1 LLSATNTVIANQ
13 NSTIDNYNTR
23 YTPQGRIKAGKRGT
37 YKKDIHVWVY
47 TSAFAKRF
55 GMPQEWVDDE
65 LKLGYCGHKKAL
77 DLRPYILAYLALL
90 FQGKLALSS
99 IYISTTHF
107 NTWIVKC
114 N

>member
-1 LLSATNTVIANQ
+1 MDIFFVGTSLARLYSTLWAKYLLTTTLTLGLLSATNTVIANQ

-55 GMPQEWVDDE
+55 GMPS
-65 LKLGYCGHKKAL
+65 CC
-77 DLRPYILAYLALL
+77 
-90 FQGKLALSS
+90 
-99 IYISTTHF
+99 T
-107 NTWIVKC
+107 
-114 N
+114 